1 MKFNSANMYLN
12 KRIKNGVLY
21 KSTIIL
27 HYSRKLFYTTILV
40 FIIIRLLTTPVY
52 AQNVNL
58 NNVGGSVKDGFKKKN
73 IFNLSGGLNIN
84 SVYSIGSDVAGR
96 DPFNWVIGANLNV
109 QLFKQINLPFSFS
122 LTNIGA
128 GLNLPTPPN
137 RLSLHPTYKWVTAHI
152 GDVNMSFSPYTLN
165 GHLFRGLGLDLTP
178 PGKRIKLSVMYGRL
192 QKAVPYDSTNANFIL
207 PAYERWGYGAKVDYE
222 REKYA
227 LGVTVF
233 NAKDKVNSL
242 QFVPDSL
249 QIFPK
254 QNLATSY
261 SATFRPGK
269 GLQFTGEMATSIF
282 TTDVNAETIEKGTLD
297 KVRRLYFPVKT
308 ATSFNKALKMQ
319 FTYNIKRTVL
329 GFGYERIDPGY
340 QTMGTYFFAN
350 DLENAT
356 FNFSQIFMNNKLTI
370 AGNIGSQRD
379 DIRGTKSSSNNRVIG
394 SFNVNYTPSVKFVSS
409 FSYSNFQ
416 TFMYVKP
423 QFQSLA
429 TIVNTPNLDTL
440 NFKQVSENMNLN
452 MNFGLKNDNNTNQN
466 LNVNLSYQNA
476 NNIQGG
482 VVQDLAGAKIY
493 NGTAS
498 YSLLLVPSALNFNLI
513 YSYNLNSIGGINNSV
528 YGPTL
533 AMGAKMLKQKMNL
546 NVSTSANKITS
557 SAGGVGYNILNNRI
571 AATYNFAK
579 SSLQFNLMHQNRKGT
594 DNSSQYNIVG
604 SIGYNT
610 SF

>member
-1 MKFNSANMYLN
+1 MYLYMKKN
-12 KRIKNGVLY
+12 KTLQTKSTGLRSFDLGFLY
-21 KSTIIL
+21 KLVWIIVFF
-27 HYSRKLFYTTILV
+27 KLFTNPLQ
-40 FIIIRLLTTPVY
+40 

-58 NNVGGSVKDGFKKKN
+58 NNAGTGLKEGFKKKN
-73 IFNLSGGLNIN
+73 LFKLSGGLNVN
-84 SVYSIGSDVAGR
+84 SVYSVGSDVAGR
-96 DPFNWVIGANLNV
+96 DPFSWVIGANLNV
-109 QLFKQINLPFSFS
+109 QLFKQVNLPFSFS
-122 LTNIGA
+122 FTNIGA

-137 RLSLHPTYKWVTAHI
+137 RLSLHPTYKSVTAHI

-165 GHLFRGLGLDLTP
+165 GHLFRGLGLDIAP
-178 PGKRIKLSVMYGRL
+178 ARKRIKFSVMYGRL
-192 QKAVPYDSTNANFIL
+192 QKAVPYDTINPGFSLA
-207 PAYERWGYGAKVDYE
+207 AYERWGYGAKVDYE

-233 NAKDKVNSL
+233 SAKDKASSL
-242 QFVPDSL
+242 RFVPDSL

-269 GLQFTGEMATSIF
+269 GLQFTGEMATSVF

-297 KVRRLYFPVKT
+297 KVRRLYFPVKA
-308 ATSFNKALKMQ
+308 ATSFNKAIKMQ

-379 DIRGTKSSSNNRVIG
+379 DIRGTKSSSNNRLIG
-394 SFNVNYTPSVKFVSS
+394 SFNLNYMPSAKFVSS
-409 FSYSNFQ
+409 FSYSNFK

-440 NFKQVSENMNLN
+440 NFKQVSESMNLN
-452 MNFGLKNDNNTNQN
+452 MNFGLKNDNSTNQN

-482 VVQDLAGAKIY
+482 VVQELAGAKIY

-498 YSLLLVPSALNFNLI
+498 YSLLLVPSAINFNLI
-513 YSYNLNSIGGINNSV
+513 YSYNLNTIGGINNSV
-528 YGPTL
+528 FGPTL
-533 AMGAKMLKQKMNL
+533 AVGAKMLKQKMNM
-546 NVSTSANKITS
+546 NISTSTNKVTS
-557 SAGGVGYNILNNRI
+557 AAGGVGYNILNNRI
-571 AATYNFAK
+571 AATYSFAK

-594 DNSSQYNIVG
+594 DNSKQYSIVG